1 MNNLVLKEL
10 GVMRV
15 EQQTAGRAEGREW
28 GGLAPAGRTGG
39 RRPRIVRQRGAAG
52 LLEAAYSQVYRL
64 LVLVLPL
71 PLR

>member
-1 MNNLVLKEL
+1 MNNLVLKES
-10 GVMRV
+10 GVMRI
-15 EQQTAGRAEGREW
+15 EQQM
-28 GGLAPAGRTGG
+28 AGRTG

-52 LLEAAYSQVYRL
+52 LLEVAYSQLYRL